1 MKDKYLWLLALP
13 GIVYFIT
20 FKYVPMWG
28 ILISFQEYSP
38 FKGLWRSDWIG
49 LDHYVRFFT
58 NPDFLLLFRNTLA
71 INFFN
76 LAFFFPLPIL
86 ISLMLNEVRKEYFK
100 RTVQS
105 IIYLPHFLSWVVIV
119 GITFLLLSE
128 SEGIINKL
136 LVALGFEPFGF
147 LTNSNTFWLMLT
159 VQSIWKEAGW
169 GTIIFLAAMANVDP
183 QLYEA
188 ARMDG
193 ASRLKQAW
201 HVTLPTIRNVILI
214 LLILRLGD
222 IMDVGFEQVFLMM
235 NGAVSSVAD
244 VFDTYVYRV
253 GILQGQ
259 FSYTTAVGIFKSVVG
274 LILVLGANKL
284 AKKYGE
290 EGIF

>member
-1 MKDKYLWLLALP
+1 
-13 GIVYFIT
+13 
-20 FKYVPMWG
+20 
-28 ILISFQEYSP
+28 
-38 FKGLWRSDWIG
+38 
-49 LDHYVRFFT
+49 
-58 NPDFLLLFRNTLA
+58 
-71 INFFN
+71 

>member
-1 MKDKYLWLLALP
+1 
-13 GIVYFIT
+13 
-20 FKYVPMWG
+20 
-28 ILISFQEYSP
+28 
-38 FKGLWRSDWIG
+38 
-49 LDHYVRFFT
+49 
-58 NPDFLLLFRNTLA
+58 
-71 INFFN
+71 
-76 LAFFFPLPIL
+76 
-86 ISLMLNEVRKEYFK
+86 
-100 RTVQS
+100 
-105 IIYLPHFLSWVVIV
+105 V